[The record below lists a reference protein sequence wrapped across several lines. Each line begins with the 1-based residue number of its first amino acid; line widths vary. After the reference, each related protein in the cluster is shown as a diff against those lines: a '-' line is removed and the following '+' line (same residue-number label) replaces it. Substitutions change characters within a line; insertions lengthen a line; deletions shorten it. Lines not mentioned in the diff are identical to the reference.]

1 MSRTTTLIGA
11 ALCGALLAL
20 LAQTT
25 AEAATKRQAMCY
37 HQTTIMN
44 AAGKGESEYAAAGTI
59 FMNRM
64 LDEGRPHFI
73 VLSHAGDDFL
83 CAW

>member
-1 MSRTTTLIGA
+1 MSRTTTIIGA
-11 ALCGALLAL
+11 AICGALLVL

-25 AEAATKRQAMCY
+25 AQAATKRQAMCY

-44 AAGKGESEYAAAGTI
+44 AAGHGAAEYAAAGTI

-73 VLSHAGDDFL
+73 VLRHSDNDYL